1 MKRANIVKLAV
12 VVVLVLGAA
21 LAAYITMTP
30 EKKPAVTDKKAQVA
44 ERQRTHSRKGRKS
57 SEVEVAQSET
67 AEQIEEQKRVEP
79 KFEFDAEEEAKLTAE
94 QKKLLAELRAA
105 ADEENLKKVRDIVAK
120 IQALGLDKVP
130 DFMQRE
136 AIDALG
142 WFDSKTIPEL
152 FGFLG
157 SPIDE
162 VVEAAS
168 DELLSALDDIS
179 LSDREISD
187 ILINLAKVVTDED
200 TLDDIFMSFD
210 DLRPSVFVKTAKAI
224 WSTGTDV
231 AKKLLPEAIEDFTD
245 IDSVTSTKQLD
256 DWLQANPDDEDD
268 GDLFDGDKD
277 DDDDKTDDDDDDQG

>member
-245 IDSVTSTKQLD
+245 IDSVTSAKQLD
-256 DWLQANPDDEDD
+256 DWLKANPDDEDAEELY
-268 GDLFDGDKD
+268 GGDKD
-277 DDDDKTDDDDDDQG
+277 DDDDDD